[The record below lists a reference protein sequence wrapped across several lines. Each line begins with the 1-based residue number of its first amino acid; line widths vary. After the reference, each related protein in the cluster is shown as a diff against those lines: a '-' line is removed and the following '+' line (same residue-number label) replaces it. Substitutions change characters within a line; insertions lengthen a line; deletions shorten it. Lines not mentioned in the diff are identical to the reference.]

1 MKFDCVALQ
10 VQVEKR
16 SFAYDYVYGWSAA
29 LPNNLYDQ
37 CVLPL
42 VDGLFKGYNATVFA
56 YGMYI
61 SQYH

>member
-1 MKFDCVALQ
+1 MYCAQ

-16 SFAYDYVYGWSAA
+16 SFAYDHVFGWNSAR
-29 LPNNLYDQ
+29 PDRLYDQ

-56 YGMYI
+56 YGE
-61 SQYH
+61 HTA